1 MLENGLE
8 ICSCKR
14 TKCPRHGKCDE
25 CIEYH
30 KNNKRYPPVLHA
42 KKQEERAGENAA
54 KQRRRP
60 ILRLVEIKVH

>member
-42 KKQEERAGENAA
+42 KKQEERA
-54 KQRRRP
+54 
-60 ILRLVEIKVH
+60 

>member
-30 KNNKRYPPVLHA
+30 KENKRYPPQCKRKTNKKSESA
-42 KKQEERAGENAA
+42 KT
-54 KQRRRP
+54 
-60 ILRLVEIKVH
+60 IKNTQNL

>member
-30 KNNKRYPPVLHA
+30 KNNKRYPPYCMR
-42 KKQEERAGENAA
+42 KSRKSGREKMPRSSGDGQS
-54 KQRRRP
+54 
-60 ILRLVEIKVH
+60 